1 MRSVLAVIALALFS
15 AVAHAEEWTQVGPT
29 DTRLSAE
36 YSKASLQSISPTVKR
51 VKTRIVSKVDDVH
64 VFTVVTETEFYC
76 PQPLEK
82 LLSAKLISAA
92 GEVTSEEKV
101 DSPVFY
107 EMPRGTNSFRLWEAI
122 CSAAGTTAK

>member
-1 MRSVLAVIALALFS
+1 MRSILAVIALASLS
-15 AVAHAEEWTQVGPT
+15 AVANAEEWTQVGPS

-36 YSKASLQSISPTVKR
+36 YSKTSLQAISPTVKR

-82 LLSAKLISAA
+82 LLSAQLVSSS
-92 GEVTSEEKV
+92 GVVTSEEKL

-122 CSAAGTTAK
+122 CSAAGTTGK